1 MAAAMD
7 ADLSDPELPEPPL
20 PAAPDQRLLR
30 RLIGALEEIR
40 TEALELEAIHAADVA
55 AIDPAY
61 RASARNLL
69 HYLGVRRRD
78 IRAVQADLAGCGLS
92 SLSNME
98 SGTLASIDTVL
109 ANLARLCGARPAAR
123 PAARPPGPV
132 DLRTG
137 SLLLAEHARALLG
150 PAPPGRPTRIM
161 VTMPGEA
168 AHDPHLVLALLEAGM
183 DVMRINC
190 AHDDAASWKAMARH
204 LRAAERKTGR
214 RCRIQVDLA
223 GPKLRTG
230 ALRELGQVLKLKPR
244 RDAFGKVLQHA
255 CVELVSAETQPIGCA
270 ARIGISADIVQRAA
284 DGDRLRVRDARGRQR
299 ALALT
304 RKDEHTLVAALEQ
317 TLYLQGGALV
327 ELWRGETRVLTGS
340 VGRLPAV
347 TPPVLLR
354 RGDTLLLTRAAEPG
368 RDAER
373 DGIGE
378 VAAPARIH
386 CTLEAAFLQ
395 VRAGEPVWFDD
406 GRIGG
411 VVEANDGELITV
423 RVTHAGA
430 EGSRL
435 LAEKGINFPET
446 QFELSALTDKDIADL
461 EAVAGFAD
469 IVALS
474 FLRSAGD
481 VARLEEQLQRLGA
494 AHLGIVLKIEN
505 RQAFENLPA
514 VLLRS
519 LRSPPVGVMVARGD
533 LAVELGFERLSE
545 VQEEILWLC
554 EAAHVPVIW
563 ATQMLEG
570 LAKKGVPSRAEVTD
584 AAASA
589 RAECAMLNKGPYI
602 VETTRFLGDILAR
615 MQSHQAK
622 RRPTLRSLAVS
633 QKV

>member
-1 MAAAMD
+1 M
-7 ADLSDPELPEPPL
+7 
-20 PAAPDQRLLR
+20 
-30 RLIGALEEIR
+30 
-40 TEALELEAIHAADVA
+40 
-55 AIDPAY
+55 
-61 RASARNLL
+61 
-69 HYLGVRRRD
+69 
-78 IRAVQADLAGCGLS
+78 
-92 SLSNME
+92 
-98 SGTLASIDTVL
+98 
-109 ANLARLCGARPAAR
+109 
-123 PAARPPGPV
+123 
-132 DLRTG
+132 
-137 SLLLAEHARALLG
+137 
-150 PAPPGRPTRIM
+150 
-161 VTMPGEA
+161 
-168 AHDPHLVLALLEAGM
+168 
-183 DVMRINC
+183 
-190 AHDDAASWKAMARH
+190 
-204 LRAAERKTGR
+204 
-214 RCRIQVDLA
+214 
-223 GPKLRTG
+223 
-230 ALRELGQVLKLKPR
+230 
-244 RDAFGKVLQHA
+244 
-255 CVELVSAETQPIGCA
+255 
-270 ARIGISADIVQRAA
+270 
-284 DGDRLRVRDARGRQR
+284 
-299 ALALT
+299 
-304 RKDEHTLVAALEQ
+304 
-317 TLYLQGGALV
+317 
-327 ELWRGETRVLTGS
+327 
-340 VGRLPAV
+340 
-347 TPPVLLR
+347 
-354 RGDTLLLTRAAEPG
+354 
-368 RDAER
+368 
-373 DGIGE
+373 
-378 VAAPARIH
+378 
-386 CTLEAAFLQ
+386 
-395 VRAGEPVWFDD
+395 WFDD

-615 MQSHQAK
+615 MQAHQAK
-622 RRPTLRSLAVS
+622 RRPALRSLAVS
-633 QKV
+633 RNF